1 MGYCAYC
8 QVSEYRYN
16 FGRLQMQKT
25 QLAAALAAVLGLAI
39 GGAAIAADPAPAADA
54 SKTEVKETTTKTEK
68 TTKKSH
74 KKADKAAAKGKDASC
89 KGKDGSC
96 KAK

>member
-1 MGYCAYC
+1 MNGALCPLLRG
-8 QVSEYRYN
+8 EYRYN

-39 GGAAIAADPAPAADA
+39 GGAALAADPAPAADA
-54 SKTEVKETTTKTEK
+54 SKTEVKETKTETKTDK
-68 TTKKSH
+68 TTKKEHH
-74 KKADKAAAKGKDASC
+74 KKAAKGKDASC
-89 KGKDGSC
+89 KGKEGSC